1 MSGYAALGLKT
12 LLLAGMAVFI
22 TALPAAAEELSGSL
36 EVNGR
41 QRSYF
46 AVIPETVDKKLRAM
60 PAVIVL
66 HGAFSNGRTIQKELG
81 LDGQGA
87 REGFVTIYPDGV
99 GMGWNDGRKPNWR
112 GNLETPPDDIG
123 FLTELARRLSERG
136 VIDSKRVYVA
146 GVSTGGMMAF
156 RLACDAPDLF
166 AATAVVIAGMPAD
179 IVKDCNPGRAMP
191 LLVMNGTNDPLMPYN
206 GGGMGFD
213 HLQGKVLST
222 PETMLFW
229 ANNNS
234 CEAVPAVREI
244 AGDSAG
250 PQAARDKTKAFL
262 EEWQQCTGAPLALV
276 RLEGGGHRIPGPD
289 RHWRPL
295 LDTFLGK
302 QNKALSASDML
313 WEFFRRFSR

>member
-1 MSGYAALGLKT
+1 MSGYAALGLKS
-12 LLLAGMAVFI
+12 LLIAGTVFFI
-22 TALPAAAEELSGSL
+22 TALPAAAEELSGRL

-41 QRSYF
+41 LRHYF
-46 AVIPETVDKKLRAM
+46 AVIPETADKKPRAM

-66 HGAFSNGRTIQKELG
+66 HGAFSNGRTIQKEMG
-81 LDGQGA
+81 LDGPGA
-87 REGFVTIYPDGV
+87 REGFITIYPDGL
-99 GMGWNDGRKPNWR
+99 GFGWNDGRKRNWR

-136 VIDSKRVYVA
+136 VIDPRRVYVA
-146 GVSTGGMMAF
+146 GVSTGGMMAY

-166 AATAVVIAGMPAD
+166 AATAAVIANMPAD

-191 LLVMNGTNDPLMPYN
+191 FLVMNGTKDPMMPYY
-206 GGGMGFD
+206 GGGIGFD
-213 HLQGKVLST
+213 HLQGQVLST
-222 PETMLFW
+222 PDTMLFW

-234 CEAVPAVREI
+234 CEAVPSVREI
-244 AGDSAG
+244 AGDAG
-250 PQAARDKTKAFL
+250 DAQGLGNKTKAYL
-262 EEWQQCTGAPLALV
+262 EEWQHCTGAPLALV
-276 RLEGGGHRIPGPD
+276 RLEGGGHRIPAPD

-302 QNKALSASDML
+302 QNKDLSAPDML